1 MPRIEPFQALRF
13 ASPAGGSTAR
23 CLAPPYDVLDA
34 AERRALAEDPCN
46 IVHVDLPE
54 SPAGGDRYQ
63 AAAALLNRWIDTG
76 VLVRDRTPSYYV
88 LEQRFRDPQG
98 AERTRRGFFARLF
111 LEPLEG
117 GSVLPHERTLE
128 SPRRDREALL
138 AATRT
143 HLSAVFMLHPDPG
156 GVVAAALREVAA
168 APPAVAAADPCGGDL
183 RLWCVPRAPTIDLLT
198 RRLAAGWALIA
209 DGHHRYESA
218 LAYQTSRR
226 EAGQEDAATIL
237 VYLCGDSD
245 PGLRIAPIHRL
256 VRGVSGFDAARFR
269 DELAPWFDLQ
279 PMARGSL
286 APALAAEAGR
296 PGVFGF
302 LFPGSSEGFLG
313 RWRDGAGL
321 DRPVFASVPEALRR
335 LDVILL
341 HRLVLED
348 LLGIGAEAQRRQQN
362 IEYVK
367 NAALLERGVASAD
380 FGVLLNPTR
389 LDQVVEVSRMGL
401 RLPQKSTFF
410 HPKVTSGLVL
420 DRLEDG
426 PPSPAG

>member
-1 MPRIEPFQALRF
+1 MPRIAPFRALRYAPAAGQALVLR
-13 ASPAGGSTAR
+13 
-23 CLAPPYDVLDA
+23 LAPPYDVLDA
-34 AERRALAEDPCN
+34 ADRQALARDPYN
-46 IVHVDLPE
+46 IVHLDLPE
-54 SPAGGDRYQ
+54 APPGGDPYDS
-63 AAAALLNRWIDTG
+63 AARLLREWIEAG
-76 VLVRDRTPSYYV
+76 VLVRDSAPAYYV

-98 AERTRRGFFARLF
+98 AERTRRGFFARLD

-128 SPRRDREALL
+128 KPRRDREALL
-138 AATRT
+138 ARTRT

-156 GVVAAALREVAA
+156 VVVGSILREVAA
-168 APPAVAAADPCGGDL
+168 TPAENESADPCGGAL
-183 RLWCVPRAPTIDLLT
+183 KLWRLSDASTIDRLT
-198 RRLAAGWALIA
+198 GCLASGWALIA

-218 LAYQTSRR
+218 LAYQKARR
-226 EAGQEDAATIL
+226 EAGKDDASSLL

-256 VRGVSGFDAARFR
+256 VRGVPGFDAPHFR
-269 DELAPWFDLQ
+269 DELGRFFDLE
-279 PMARGSL
+279 ARPRGDL
-286 APALAAEAGR
+286 ARAVAAEAGR

-302 LFPGSSEGFLG
+302 LFPGLPEGLLA

-321 DRPVFASVPEALRR
+321 DRPVFGEVPEALRR

-348 LLGIGAEAQRRQQN
+348 LLGIGPLAMKRQEH

-367 NAALLERGVASAD
+367 EAGALERGLASAD
-380 FGVLLNPTR
+380 CGVLLNPTR

-410 HPKVTSGLVL
+410 HPKVTSGVVL
-420 DRLEDG
+420 DRLD
-426 PPSPAG
+426 

>member
-13 ASPAGGSTAR
+13 APQTGGSPAR
-23 CLAPPYDVLDA
+23 RLAPPYDVLDA
-34 AERRALAEDPCN
+34 AERRALAADPCN
-46 IVHVDLPE
+46 IVHLDLPE
-54 SPAGGDRYQ
+54 AAGGGDRYE
-63 AAAALLNRWIDTG
+63 AAAALLRRWIATG
-76 VLVRDRTPSYYV
+76 VLMRDAAPSYYF
-88 LEQRFRDPQG
+88 LEQRFHDSQG
-98 AERTRRGFFARLF
+98 VGRTRRGFFARLV

-117 GSVLPHERTLE
+117 GSVLPHERTLL

-138 AATRT
+138 SATRT
-143 HLSAVFMLHPDPG
+143 HLSAVFMLYPDPEG
-156 GVVAAALREVAA
+156 GVATALQEIAAT
-168 APPAVAAADPCGGDL
+168 APLTSSPDPCGDDL
-183 RLWCVPRAPTIDLLT
+183 RLWGVSEAATIDHLT
-198 RRLAAGWALIA
+198 RRLASGWALIA

-218 LAYQTSRR
+218 LAYQRAR
-226 EAGQEDAATIL
+226 QEAGKEDASTIL

-245 PGLRIAPIHRL
+245 PGLRIEPIHRL
-256 VRGVSGFDAARFR
+256 VRAVPGFDAARFR
-269 DELAPWFDLQ
+269 DDLARHFDLQ
-279 PMARGSL
+279 RAPRGSL
-286 APALAAEAGR
+286 PRALAAEAGR

-302 LFPGSSEGFLG
+302 LFPGAPDGLLA

-321 DRPVFASVPEALRR
+321 DGPAFASIPEPLRR

-341 HRLVLED
+341 HRLVLEHM
-348 LLGIGAEAQRRQQN
+348 LGIDAEAQRRQEN

-367 NAALLERGVASAD
+367 DAAALERGVASAD

-420 DRLEDG
+420 DPLDERT
-426 PPSPAG
+426 P

>member
-13 ASPAGGSTAR
+13 APTAGGSPGR
-23 CLAPPYDVLDA
+23 RFAPPYDVLDA
-34 AERRALAEDPCN
+34 AERRALAADPCN
-46 IVHVDLPE
+46 IVHLDLPE
-54 SPAGGDRYQ
+54 AAAGDDRYR
-63 AAAALLNRWIDTG
+63 AAAALLGRWRNIG
-76 VLVRDRTPSYYV
+76 VLVRDPDPSYYF
-88 LEQRFRDPQG
+88 LEQRFRDSRG
-98 AERTRRGFFARLF
+98 VDRMRRGFFARLF

-128 SPRRDREALL
+128 SPRRDRESLL

-156 GVVAAALREVAA
+156 GGVAAALQRVAA
-168 APPAVAAADPCGGDL
+168 APPLTSGPDPCGGDL
-183 RLWCVPRAPTIDLLT
+183 RLWRVSDAETTGLMT
-198 RRLAAGWALIA
+198 RCLASGWALIA

-218 LAYQTSRR
+218 LAYQKGRR
-226 EAGQEDAATIL
+226 EAGRDDARTIL

-245 PGLRIAPIHRL
+245 PGLRIEPIHRL
-256 VRGVSGFDAARFR
+256 VRGVAGFDTARFR
-269 DELAPWFDLQ
+269 EELRHRFDLRTV
-279 PMARGSL
+279 PRGTL
-286 APALAAEAGR
+286 AAALAAEPGR

-302 LFPGSSEGFLG
+302 LFPGASDGVLA

-321 DRPVFASVPEALRR
+321 DRPVFDPVPEPLRR

-348 LLGIGAEAQRRQQN
+348 MLGIGAEAQRRQEN
-362 IEYVK
+362 IDYVK
-367 NAALLERGVASAD
+367 DAAALERGVASAD

-420 DRLEDG
+420 DPLDE
-426 PPSPAG
+426 PAP